1 MANGDAEGSAHGLR
15 VLRLYTHLHHLC
27 PVGVRHN
34 RHPSRHGGPLRL
46 PPYTQAALVSPYE
59 YGNDKLGQSKKSM
72 AVVGCGKW
80 DRRRPGYFFTLKLL

>member
-1 MANGDAEGSAHGLR
+1 MANGNAEGTAHGLR

-27 PVGVRHN
+27 PVGVRHD

-59 YGNDKLGQSKKSM
+59 YGNDKLGQSQKSM
-72 AVVGCGKW
+72 AVVVCCKW